1 VKTIRVATPY
11 KTVDALV
18 DDYGRF
24 CEPEACFVPST
35 QKRPVGTVAEF
46 AIQLANGTSVL
57 RGSCTVVAAY
67 TKQTSPYGRAGVRL
81 AIRSLAPDS
90 SRVYARLLERHD
102 AVALARGS
110 QPLLTRRDGQLVASI
125 PEPVDEPIPEPI
137 TDDATVRTDLEP
149 AYSTTPTL
157 AISALHKPTVLGI
170 APMRAA
176 CAPIAPLV
184 IRSQPTAVPAALTTQ
199 LTRPLRRSLL
209 ARVLETLRELAALPR
224 RAVLRAAARRA
235 ARAPAAL
242 PHRSTSSART
252 PARTGVAAPASRRST
267 TSHRTSATSRA
278 TSTGLAR

>member
-1 VKTIRVATPY
+1 MKTIRVATPY

-149 AYSTTPTL
+149 AYSTTPTV
-157 AISALHKPTVLGI
+157 AIAAIHKATVLGI

-176 CAPIAPLV
+176 AAPVAPLM
-184 IRSQPTAVPAALTTQ
+184 IRAEPTRLP
-199 LTRPLRRSLL
+199 RGWL
-209 ARVLETLRELAALPR
+209 ARA
-224 RAVLRAAARRA
+224 
-235 ARAPAAL
+235 
-242 PHRSTSSART
+242 
-252 PARTGVAAPASRRST
+252 VAAIARLFRRPRHPRARPSPSRRSA
-267 TSHRTSATSRA
+267 TSQRTSAASRA
-278 TSTGLAR
+278 MSTGLGR